1 MDYSPKIFGVPIEV
15 AFACFALLAAVNLVF
30 LDIFLITSPKKT
42 ESAASVIVQS
52 NQSAQA
58 GESCPGAC
66 LTKIRELV
74 ATSAASITA
83 ISTSMTPAP
92 TPKPAKAATNPV
104 TEFFIPF
111 GSGSGESTDWQDVP
125 GLLAAIDTANY
136 ATNRTVTFEASL
148 RIPTGNQIVYARL
161 FNVTDKHPVWFSD
174 VSVEGGIANLV
185 VSPAIT
191 LDAGNKTYQVQ
202 LKTSLGFLS
211 YVDQARLRIVTR

>member
-15 AFACFALLAAVNLVF
+15 AFSCFALLAAVNLVF
-30 LDIFLITSPKKT
+30 LDIFLITSPKKS
-42 ESAASVIVQS
+42 ESAASVIVRS
-52 NQSAQA
+52 DQSAPA
-58 GESCPGAC
+58 GESCPAAC
-66 LTKIRELV
+66 LAKIQEM
-74 ATSAASITA
+74 ATSAAA
-83 ISTSMTPAP
+83 IAQSTSTTPTPTLAP
-92 TPKPAKAATNPV
+92 TKAATNPV
-104 TEFFIPF
+104 TEFFVPF
-111 GSGSGESTDWQDVP
+111 GSGSGSGTDWQDIP
-125 GLLAAIDTANY
+125 GLLASIDTANY

-185 VSPAIT
+185 VSPAIA
-191 LDAGNKTYQVQ
+191 LDTGNKTYQVQ